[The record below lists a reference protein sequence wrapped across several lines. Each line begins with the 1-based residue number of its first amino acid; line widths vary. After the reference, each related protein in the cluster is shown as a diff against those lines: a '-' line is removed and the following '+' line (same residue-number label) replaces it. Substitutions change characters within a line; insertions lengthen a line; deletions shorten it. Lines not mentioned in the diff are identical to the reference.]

1 MTDRLIEHRKKFLE
15 DWFDFNGVAMFFILC
30 LVYFALLFVKKVF
43 IIESIAAFEI
53 LNERGDMWVFD
64 LIYSVQYLSIPLFL
78 TWKFIW
84 TTLFLWIGCF
94 MFGYRLHFNK
104 LYKLVMLLEIFFFLP
119 EILKIIWFTLFF
131 SDPNYNDYMAFY
143 PLSLINLFN
152 YTQIDPKWHYPL
164 KSLNIFEFLYWPLMI
179 FGIYFLSGK
188 SLKISSFIVAS
199 SYILFF
205 FIWLVFYLLVF

>member
-1 MTDRLIEHRKKFLE
+1 MREGLIKYRKKFLDE
-15 DWFDFNGVAMFFILC
+15 WFDFNGIGMFIILC
-30 LVYFALLFVKKVF
+30 LAYFALLFVKKIF
-43 IIESIAAFEI
+43 IVDTIAAFEI

-64 LIYSVQYLSIPLFL
+64 IIYNVQYLSIPIFL

-104 LYKLVMLLEIFFFLP
+104 LFKMVMLMEIFFFLP
-119 EILKIIWFTLFF
+119 EILKILWFTLIY
-131 SDPNYNDYMAFY
+131 SDPDYNDYMAFY
-143 PLSLINLFN
+143 PFSLINLVD

-164 KSLNIFEFLYWPLMI
+164 KAINLFELLYWPLMI
-179 FGIYFLSGK
+179 FGIYFISGK
-188 SLKISSFIVAS
+188 NLKISMYIVSS

-205 FIWLVFYLLVF
+205 ILWLFFYIMVY

>member
-1 MTDRLIEHRKKFLE
+1 MTEGLIKYRKKFLE
-15 DWFDFNGVAMFFILC
+15 DWFDFNGLGMFFILC

-43 IIESIAAFEI
+43 IIDSIAAFEI

-64 LIYSVQYLSIPLFL
+64 IIYNIQYLSIPIFL
-78 TWKFIW
+78 TWKFVW

-131 SDPNYNDYMAFY
+131 SDPDYNDYMAFY
-143 PLSLINLFN
+143 PFSLINLVD
-152 YTQIDPKWHYPL
+152 YTQIEPNWHYPL
-164 KSLNIFEFLYWPLMI
+164 KSLNIFEILYWPLMI
-179 FGIYFLSGK
+179 LGVYFLSGK
-188 SLKISSFIVAS
+188 SLKISTYIVSS

-205 FIWLVFYLLVF
+205 LIWLIFYIIVY